1 MKKIIQK
8 LINASFIVFL
18 QIFEPVHQ
26 KAKLVSFSKRFDLK
40 DKKDK
45 V

>member
-1 MKKIIQK
+1 MKKMVKK
-8 LINASFIVFL
+8 LISASFIVFL

-26 KAKLVSFSKRFDLK
+26 KAKLVSFSKRFHLK
-40 DKKDK
+40 DKKEK

>member
-26 KAKLVSFSKRFDLK
+26 KVKLNNISKGFELK
-40 DKKDK
+40 NKKGK
-45 V
+45 L

>member
-26 KAKLVSFSKRFDLK
+26 KAKLNNISKGFELK
-40 DKKDK
+40 NKKGK
-45 V
+45 L